1 MHLSYVALLL
11 DILMRSYLLLH
22 YLKIKYDFFLSGNHP
37 NAEVKNLPY
46 IPNKLSVIYVIY
58 ILS

>member
-1 MHLSYVALLL
+1 M
-11 DILMRSYLLLH
+11 H

-37 NAEVKNLPY
+37 NADVKNLPY